1 MDEPRSMSPPP
12 AYIVPHADHGNPEC
26 CGLIEPRIGEQA
38 ELNLQRDL
46 PELRHAERAHDSRR

>member
-1 MDEPRSMSPPP
+1 MSPPP